1 MKKVRS
7 LIIMI
12 TISLASLSAY
22 SQEAKWQEMEDFHA
36 VMSVTFHPAEDGN
49 LKPLKE
55 KSGNLAA
62 NAKTWQKG
70 AVPEGFNAGVTKPI
84 LKRLVKQCNAI
95 NRAVAAGKPDA
106 ELKKMIIEAHEIF
119 HEIKEKC
126 MHADTKE

>member
-1 MKKVRS
+1 MKKVKA
-7 LIIMI
+7 LFIMFA
-12 TISLASLSAY
+12 ISLATLSVY
-22 SQEAKWQEMEDFHA
+22 SQETKWQQMEDFHA

-55 KSGNLAA
+55 KAGDLAT
-62 NAKTWQKG
+62 NAKVWQKG

-95 NRAVAAGKPDA
+95 NKAVVAGKTDE
-106 ELKKMIIEAHEIF
+106 ELKKMIIEAHDIF

-126 MHADTKE
+126 RNTDH